1 MRKTKF
7 LGKVLSLAL
16 AITLI
21 AGMVPEM
28 HAKAAESVNTG
39 WTEVT
44 AENQEDVIKNL
55 ADLSQLDNATYIN
68 FISAA
73 KEVHLKYFTLSDST
87 NGNYYYLLGKKVTV
101 ISICIKSI

>member
-1 MRKTKF
+1 MMKKTKF

-28 HAKAAESVNTG
+28 HAKAAESGNTG

-44 AENQEDVIKNL
+44 AENQTDVINNL
-55 ADLSQLDNATYIN
+55 ADLSQLDNALIV
-68 FISAA
+68 ALLA
-73 KEVHLKYFTLSDST
+73 KRKEL
-87 NGNYYYLLGKKVTV
+87 
-101 ISICIKSI
+101 I

>member
-39 WTEVT
+39 WIQVTEDNKDDLDTKV
-44 AENQEDVIKNL
+44 AVLDN
-55 ADLSQLDNATYIN
+55 LSQTC
-68 FISAA
+68 
-73 KEVHLKYFTLSDST
+73 
-87 NGNYYYLLGKKVTV
+87 LLYT
-101 ISICIKSI
+101 SPSPRD

>member
-55 ADLSQLDNATYIN
+55 ADLSQLDNELILTLLAQRKK
-68 FISAA
+68 FI
-73 KEVHLKYFTLSDST
+73 
-87 NGNYYYLLGKKVTV
+87 
-101 ISICIKSI
+101 